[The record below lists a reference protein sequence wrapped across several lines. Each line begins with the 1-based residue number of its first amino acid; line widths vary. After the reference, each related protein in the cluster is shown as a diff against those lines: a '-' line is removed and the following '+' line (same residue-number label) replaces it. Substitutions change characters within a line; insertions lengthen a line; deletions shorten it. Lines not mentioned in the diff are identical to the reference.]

1 MSEMVNYRPIEAI
14 TEEILFYKA
23 QAGASILEIGK
34 RLNEAKDQLPHGEW
48 LGWLQEKVDFS
59 ESTAQRFMRIAKE
72 YENPSLVTDLG
83 ASKALVL
90 LALPPLQR
98 DEFLEKNDAASMS
111 KRELEKAVKEKL
123 EAIEKAEAAEK
134 AQQAAEAEV
143 EQAKAAALAAQENA
157 AALRRELEEMKSRPT
172 EVAVQTVD
180 ASTEQIEKARAEGRA
195 EARAAAQEEIDA
207 FSKLAEE
214 KEQEAE
220 KADAANAKKLEALG
234 KKLLAAEEE
243 ARAAAAA
250 QQQAEDKA
258 EELRKR
264 LTTMGNA
271 DVALFKADFN
281 RVQETFEV
289 MLERLEK
296 VESED
301 AATGAKLRN
310 AFQALLDSFGAQ
322 LEGGEQ

>member
-1 MSEMVNYRPIEAI
+1 MNEMANYRPIEAI

-23 QAGASILEIGK
+23 QAGAAILEIGK
-34 RLNEAKDQLPHGEW
+34 RLNEAKAQLPHGEW

-59 ESTAQRFMRIAKE
+59 ESTAQRFMRLAKE
-72 YENPSLVTDLG
+72 YENPSPVTDLG
-83 ASKALVL
+83 ASKALAL

-98 DEFLEKNDAASMS
+98 DEFLEENDAAGMS

-123 EAIEKAEAAEK
+123 EAMEKAEAAKK
-134 AQQAAEAEV
+134 AQEAAEAEI
-143 EQAKAAALAAQENA
+143 EQAKATALAAQENA
-157 AALRRELEEMKSRPT
+157 AALRRELEELKARPT
-172 EVAVQTVD
+172 EVAVETVD
-180 ASTEQIEKARAEGRA
+180 ASEEQIAQARAEAKA
-195 EARAAAQEEIDA
+195 EAEAAA
-207 FSKLAEE
+207 E
-214 KEQEAE
+214 KTN
-220 KADAANAKKLEALG
+220 AAHAKKLEALG
-234 KKLLAAEEE
+234 KKLLAAEEAERTAVE
-243 ARAAAAA
+243 A
-250 QQQAEDKA
+250 QKQAEAKA

-264 LTTMGNA
+264 LATTGNT
-271 DVALFKADFN
+271 DVALFKADFT

-301 AATGAKLRN
+301 ATTGAKLRN

>member
-1 MSEMVNYRPIEAI
+1 MNEMANYRPIEAI

-23 QAGASILEIGK
+23 QAGAAILEIGK
-34 RLNEAKDQLPHGEW
+34 RLNEAKAQLPHGEW

-59 ESTAQRFMRIAKE
+59 ESTAQRFMRLAKE
-72 YENPSLVTDLG
+72 YENPSPVTDLG

-98 DEFLEKNDAASMS
+98 DEFLEENDAAGMS

-123 EAIEKAEAAEK
+123 EAMEKAEAAKK
-134 AQQAAEAEV
+134 AQEAAEAEI
-143 EQAKAAALAAQENA
+143 EQAKATALAAQENA
-157 AALRRELEEMKSRPT
+157 AALRRELEELKARPT
-172 EVAVQTVD
+172 EVAVETVD
-180 ASTEQIEKARAEGRA
+180 ASEEQIAQARAEAKA
-195 EARAAAQEEIDA
+195 EAEAA
-207 FSKLAEE
+207 
-214 KEQEAE
+214 AE
-220 KADAANAKKLEALG
+220 KANAANAKKLEALG
-234 KKLLAAEEE
+234 KKLLAAEEAERTAAE
-243 ARAAAAA
+243 A
-250 QQQAEDKA
+250 QKQAEAKA

-264 LTTMGNA
+264 LATTGNT
-271 DVALFKADFN
+271 DVALFKADFT

>member
-1 MSEMVNYRPIEAI
+1 MNEMANYRPIEAI

-23 QAGASILEIGK
+23 QAGAAILEIGK
-34 RLNEAKDQLPHGEW
+34 RLNEAKAQLPHGEW

-59 ESTAQRFMRIAKE
+59 ESTAQRFMRLAKE
-72 YENPSLVTDLG
+72 YENPSPVTDLG

-98 DEFLEKNDAASMS
+98 DEFLEENDAESMS

-123 EAIEKAEAAEK
+123 EA
-134 AQQAAEAEV
+134 
-143 EQAKAAALAAQENA
+143 
-157 AALRRELEEMKSRPT
+157 M
-172 EVAVQTVD
+172 
-180 ASTEQIEKARAEGRA
+180 
-195 EARAAAQEEIDA
+195 
-207 FSKLAEE
+207 
-214 KEQEAE
+214 
-220 KADAANAKKLEALG
+220 G
-234 KKLLAAEEE
+234 KKLLAAEEAERTAAE
-243 ARAAAAA
+243 A
-250 QQQAEDKA
+250 QKQAEAKA

-264 LTTMGNA
+264 LAATGNT
-271 DVALFKADFN
+271 DVALFKADFT

-289 MLERLEK
+289 MLERLAK

-301 AATGAKLRN
+301 AATGKKLRN

>member
-1 MSEMVNYRPIEAI
+1 MNEMANYRPIEAI

-23 QAGASILEIGK
+23 QAGAAILEIGK
-34 RLNEAKDQLPHGEW
+34 RLNEAKAQLPHGEW

-59 ESTAQRFMRIAKE
+59 ESTAQRFMRLAKE
-72 YENPSLVTDLG
+72 YENPSPVTDLG

-98 DEFLEKNDAASMS
+98 DEFLEKNDAESMS

-123 EAIEKAEAAEK
+123 EAMEKAEAAKK
-134 AQQAAEAEV
+134 AQEAAEAEI
-143 EQAKAAALAAQENA
+143 EQAKATALAAQENA
-157 AALRRELEEMKSRPT
+157 AALRRELEELKARPT
-172 EVAVQTVD
+172 EVAVETVD
-180 ASTEQIEKARAEGRA
+180 ASEEQIAQARAEAKA
-195 EARAAAQEEIDA
+195 EAEAA
-207 FSKLAEE
+207 
-214 KEQEAE
+214 AE
-220 KADAANAKKLEALG
+220 KANAANAKKLEALG
-234 KKLLAAEEE
+234 KKLLAAEEAERTAAE
-243 ARAAAAA
+243 A
-250 QQQAEDKA
+250 QKQAEAKA

-264 LTTMGNA
+264 LATTGNT
-271 DVALFKADFN
+271 DVALFKADFT

-289 MLERLEK
+289 MLERLAK

-301 AATGAKLRN
+301 ATTGAKLRN

>member
-1 MSEMVNYRPIEAI
+1 MNEMANYRPIEAI

-23 QAGASILEIGK
+23 QAGAAILEIGK
-34 RLNEAKDQLPHGEW
+34 RLNEAKAQLPHGEW

-59 ESTAQRFMRIAKE
+59 ESTAQRFMRLAKE
-72 YENPSLVTDLG
+72 YENPSPVTDLG

-98 DEFLEKNDAASMS
+98 DEFLEENDAESMS

-123 EAIEKAEAAEK
+123 EAMEKAEAAKK
-134 AQQAAEAEV
+134 AQEAAEAEV
-143 EQAKAAALAAQENA
+143 EQAKATALAAQENA
-157 AALRRELEEMKSRPT
+157 AALRRELEELKARPT
-172 EVAVQTVD
+172 EVAVETVN
-180 ASTEQIEKARAEGRA
+180 ASEEQIAQARAEAKA
-195 EARAAAQEEIDA
+195 EAEAAA
-207 FSKLAEE
+207 E
-214 KEQEAE
+214 KTN
-220 KADAANAKKLEALG
+220 AAHAKKMEALG
-234 KKLLAAEEE
+234 KKLLAAEEAERTAAE
-243 ARAAAAA
+243 A
-250 QQQAEDKA
+250 QKQAEAKA

-264 LTTMGNA
+264 LAATGNT
-271 DVALFKADFN
+271 DVALFKADFT

-289 MLERLEK
+289 MLERLAK

>member
-1 MSEMVNYRPIEAI
+1 MNEMANYRPIEAI

-23 QAGASILEIGK
+23 QAGAAILEIGK
-34 RLNEAKDQLPHGEW
+34 RLNEAKAQLPHGEW

-59 ESTAQRFMRIAKE
+59 ESTAQRFMRLAKE
-72 YENPSLVTDLG
+72 YENPSPVTDLG

-98 DEFLEKNDAASMS
+98 DEFLEENDAESMS

-123 EAIEKAEAAEK
+123 EA
-134 AQQAAEAEV
+134 
-143 EQAKAAALAAQENA
+143 
-157 AALRRELEEMKSRPT
+157 M
-172 EVAVQTVD
+172 
-180 ASTEQIEKARAEGRA
+180 
-195 EARAAAQEEIDA
+195 
-207 FSKLAEE
+207 
-214 KEQEAE
+214 
-220 KADAANAKKLEALG
+220 G
-234 KKLLAAEEE
+234 KKLLAAEEAERTAAE
-243 ARAAAAA
+243 A
-250 QQQAEDKA
+250 QKQAEAKA

-264 LTTMGNA
+264 LAATGNT
-271 DVALFKADFN
+271 DVALFKADFT

-301 AATGAKLRN
+301 ATTGAKLRN